1 MTLSSQFQIHPFENP
16 AHIQNLYYQQQQKQ
30 DCKMKKNIFNVDD
43 RDCKDSV
50 ANTNDTHISCKL
62 IDYEELRNAVKHL
75 QPIKN
80 ILCKHSKNPNKAL
93 L

>member
-1 MTLSSQFQIHPFENP
+1 
-16 AHIQNLYYQQQQKQ
+16 
-30 DCKMKKNIFNVDD
+30 MKNNIFNVDD

-62 IDYEELRNAVKHL
+62 IDYEELKNAVKHL
-75 QPIKN
+75 
-80 ILCKHSKNPNKAL
+80 LLYKHKNPNNAL